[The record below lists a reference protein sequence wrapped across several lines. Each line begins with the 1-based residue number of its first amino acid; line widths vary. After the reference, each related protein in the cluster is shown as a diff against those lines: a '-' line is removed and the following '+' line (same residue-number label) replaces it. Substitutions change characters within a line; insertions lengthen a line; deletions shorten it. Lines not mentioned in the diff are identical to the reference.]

1 MRRSR
6 NVIEGDKI
14 QPKHTKMNPI
24 GAKAKLGLVV
34 QCAGDK
40 KNSVGCDFPHSPK
53 TMQKGILS
61 QQKFCWGL

>member
-1 MRRSR
+1 
-6 NVIEGDKI
+6 
-14 QPKHTKMNPI
+14 MNPI

-40 KNSVGCDFPHSPK
+40 KNSVGCGFPHSPK